1 MSEKRTTTDAVE
13 ILHRLYFKND
23 PEMMQMLESER
34 VKFKI
39 GQKIYDLRE
48 EAGLTQKQLAEK
60 VGTTTKVIDDLEMT
74 DYEDNELGDAVLMLQ
89 RIAKALGKRIEVEFR
104 AVPSIGEMNEMRK

>member
-60 VGTTTKVIDDLEMT
+60 VGTTATVIDDLEMT

-89 RIAKALGKRIEVEFR
+89 RVAKALGKRIEVEFR
-104 AVPSIGEMNEMRK
+104 AVPSIGEMKEIR